1 MNSTIFSELTS
12 ESLNNLIHLKEEG
25 IVPMLWDSLRIALTE
40 DEMQQVSQVTRHLR
54 RYTLTRMNEATIWS
68 RAIFPMLLMV
78 EDDRIMAQAQVSLK
92 AIFPDFELE
101 GIADG
106 ALGSGITGV
115 VQSPYLVVV
124 EAKRG
129 LESADPQYSL
139 YGQMLAA
146 AWKNYRSDGASSQ
159 EIYGCYTI
167 ADAWTFVHGTA
178 IYLNEAKPQLTIQR
192 SNELIERT
200 EAECI
205 LEILKGITAKYIQ
218 QCHIPIAR
226 E

>member
-1 MNSTIFSELTS
+1 MNRTLFYELTS
-12 ESLNNLIHLKEEG
+12 EYLDSLIHLKEQG
-25 IVPMLWDSLRIALTE
+25 IVPLLWDSLRIGLTE
-40 DEMQQVSQVTRHLR
+40 EERQQVSQVTRHLR

-78 EDDRIMAQAQVSLK
+78 EDDSIMAQAQVPLK
-92 AIFPDFELE
+92 AEFPDFSLE

-129 LESADPQYSL
+129 LESADPQYAL

-146 AWKNYRSDGASSQ
+146 AWKNYRNDGLSTQ

-178 IYLNEAKPQLTIQR
+178 IYLNEDKPQLTIQR
-192 SNELIERT
+192 SNELVERT
-200 EAECI
+200 EAESI
-205 LEILKGITAKYIQ
+205 LEILKGITAKYLDK
-218 QCHIPIAR
+218 R
-226 E
+226 KTE